1 MILPR
6 SWTMVPMPASRAGTM
21 APRFLALVVLCF
33 PSSAYDQRDAKLQE
47 IVYAHYEIQAE
58 AKGQGSPKETTN
70 ATAPAHSAKGAHSVE
85 GGAFEQG
92 AWMWGA
98 NAWVVLER
106 QALLAG
112 LEVADL
118 ERRGLGEGVVEAFAD
133 VSEKAW
139 KALETLTAKHASFE
153 RVYKFI
159 TRATASRPEA
169 DRVADWKGS
178 SQHRDGGWHE
188 YHRDSITASGK
199 STTGDYDPT
208 TTALTPEDYAAV
220 VALSSGRE

>member
-1 MILPR
+1 
-6 SWTMVPMPASRAGTM
+6 
-21 APRFLALVVLCF
+21 
-33 PSSAYDQRDAKLQE
+33 
-47 IVYAHYEIQAE
+47 
-58 AKGQGSPKETTN
+58 
-70 ATAPAHSAKGAHSVE
+70 
-85 GGAFEQG
+85 
-92 AWMWGA
+92 MWGA

-159 TRATASRPEA
+159 TRATASRPAA